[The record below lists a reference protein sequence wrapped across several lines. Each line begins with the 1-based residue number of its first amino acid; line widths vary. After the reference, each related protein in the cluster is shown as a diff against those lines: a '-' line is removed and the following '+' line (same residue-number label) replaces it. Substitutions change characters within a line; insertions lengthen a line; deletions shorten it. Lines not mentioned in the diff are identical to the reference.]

1 MENTVFDASKIKPGT
16 HWQETVRTRD
26 GRRVKIT
33 RIQLDEVWAIEG
45 AIEHQSGDYVWL
57 NNGAWMSEKYLSPID
72 LIEADRGDPPSAPST
87 GETRTFSTG
96 SIRDSRKGKG
106 RFDLIPPEAMI
117 ALAKHLERGAEKYG
131 DRNWEKGQPMGAVL
145 DSGERHLNAYKLGVK
160 DEDHLVAA
168 FCNLAFAITIR
179 ERINSGKLPKELDD
193 MPGGL

>member
-1 MENTVFDASKIKPGT
+1 METKTFDASRLTPGD
-16 HWQETVRTRD
+16 HWQEGIRIRD

-33 RIQLDEVWAIEG
+33 TIDGESPWPVQGIIEG
-45 AIEHQSGDYVWL
+45 QYEVSAWRL
-57 NNGAWMSEKYLSPID
+57 NGGFWFGTHPWD
-72 LIEADRGDPPSAPST
+72 LVMCDKDSNQPTPST

-106 RFDLIPPEAMI
+106 RFDLIPPEAII
-117 ALAKHLERGAEKYG
+117 ALAKHLEKGAEKYG
-131 DRNWEKGQPMGAVL
+131 DRNWEKGQPMSAVL
-145 DSGERHLNAYKLGVK
+145 DSGERHLNAYKLGAK

-179 ERINSGKLPKELDD
+179 ERINNGKLPKDLDD